1 MEKGA
6 LKAGQS
12 NAAKRNAAGSDQV
25 GFRSVVAG
33 TAVRL
38 YAAQGFEATSVE
50 DIART
55 AGISRST
62 FFRQFRSKED
72 VVFADHDELVEQ
84 AETFLAGGHENPWLA
99 VCEAAALVFR
109 HYSRQGALAR
119 QRYRVVSAVP
129 ALRDKELVTVFRYE
143 QLFNQYLRRAL
154 PGMAPLDGIRFTSA
168 VVSTNNYFLRAL
180 MRGDNP
186 PAEADLWNALDDV
199 RRLHGVL
206 QDGQSAEDEVIVAI
220 FPRSIP
226 AAEMARQVQQRLE
239 SSKPQKK
246 RG

>member
-1 MEKGA
+1 MGTSA
-6 LKAGQS
+6 LRAGNT
-12 NAAKRNAAGSDQV
+12 NATNRSKPGTDAV
-25 GFRSVVAG
+25 GFRSIVAG

-38 YAAQGFEATSVE
+38 YGTKGFEATSVE
-50 DIART
+50 DIAAA

-84 AETFLAGGHENPWLA
+84 AETYLADGHANPWLA
-99 VCEAAALVFR
+99 VCEAAALVFQ

-119 QRYRVVSAVP
+119 QRYLVVNAVP

-143 QLFNQYLRRAL
+143 HLFNQYLRRAL

-168 VVSTNNYFLRAL
+168 VVGTNNYFLRAL
-180 MRGDNP
+180 MRDDNP
-186 PAEADLWNALDDV
+186 PTETDLWNALDGV

-206 QDGQSAEDEVIVAI
+206 EDGTAAVEDQIIVAI
-220 FPRSIP
+220 FPRSLPP
-226 AAEMARQVQQRLE
+226 AEIARQLQQRLE
-239 SSKPQKK
+239 NQHKEA
-246 RG
+246 